1 MPRGMGGD
9 QRAVQGATTGGGQAL
24 RHGPFQDLTMKGL
37 QQWSDPVA
45 EGIPAAARGRDPQS
59 QPLKAATIARVFRPL
74 VRRMMA
80 GLDHV
85 QGDLEHQIGPMGLG
99 AHAEIGGEQESQIEL
114 IDRLVDGA
122 GAMVGGQGVLDRE
135 PLGGPRIPG
144 RHGEAIEFGTV
155 LGWRRVDRY
164 REVERAAR
172 PVERAMVLRSRWEYH
187 SSRAPFEGAGYPFAI
202 LRRGSPYSLYPLEPA
217 ESGTISITGGEI
229 GVSSRGN
236 RCQFVL
242 PSGNCMNCSENPA
255 RNWPGGATIPPGP
268 HEAPGV
274 HCLRGGVLPW
284 CRTRSMAQTSA
295 HRSTVT
301 RTGRRRR
308 ASEDVARETFC
319 STCSPRVG
327 GNNSGYAAT
336 SGPD

>member
-1 MPRGMGGD
+1 
-9 QRAVQGATTGGGQAL
+9 
-24 RHGPFQDLTMKGL
+24 
-37 QQWSDPVA
+37 
-45 EGIPAAARGRDPQS
+45 
-59 QPLKAATIARVFRPL
+59 
-74 VRRMMA
+74 MA
-80 GLDHV
+80 GLDLV

-202 LRRGSPYSLYPLEPA
+202 LRRGSPYYLLKPRPLA
-217 ESGTISITGGEI
+217 
-229 GVSSRGN
+229 V
-236 RCQFVL
+236 
-242 PSGNCMNCSENPA
+242 
-255 RNWPGGATIPPGP
+255 
-268 HEAPGV
+268 
-274 HCLRGGVLPW
+274 
-284 CRTRSMAQTSA
+284 
-295 HRSTVT
+295 
-301 RTGRRRR
+301 
-308 ASEDVARETFC
+308 
-319 STCSPRVG
+319 
-327 GNNSGYAAT
+327 
-336 SGPD
+336 

>member
-1 MPRGMGGD
+1 MARHPPGDRTGILAGLVGRDDAVQLLQAPPQSGEVDQAMPRGMGGD

-80 GLDHV
+80 GLDLV

-202 LRRGSPYSLYPLEPA
+202 LRRGSPYYLLKPRPLA
-217 ESGTISITGGEI
+217 
-229 GVSSRGN
+229 V
-236 RCQFVL
+236 
-242 PSGNCMNCSENPA
+242 
-255 RNWPGGATIPPGP
+255 
-268 HEAPGV
+268 
-274 HCLRGGVLPW
+274 
-284 CRTRSMAQTSA
+284 
-295 HRSTVT
+295 
-301 RTGRRRR
+301 
-308 ASEDVARETFC
+308 
-319 STCSPRVG
+319 
-327 GNNSGYAAT
+327 
-336 SGPD
+336 

>member
-80 GLDHV
+80 GLDLV

-217 ESGTISITGGEI
+217 ESGTISDRVGDST
-229 GVSSRGN
+229 SR
-236 RCQFVL
+236 
-242 PSGNCMNCSENPA
+242 P
-255 RNWPGGATIPPGP
+255 
-268 HEAPGV
+268 
-274 HCLRGGVLPW
+274 
-284 CRTRSMAQTSA
+284 
-295 HRSTVT
+295 
-301 RTGRRRR
+301 RRRR
-308 ASEDVARETFC
+308 C
-319 STCSPRVG
+319 LPSPFRLRPAAHMRPRRPCDRACKG
-327 GNNSGYAAT
+327 QGRDRPCAAT
-336 SGPD
+336 SGLGRPREQRSRPV